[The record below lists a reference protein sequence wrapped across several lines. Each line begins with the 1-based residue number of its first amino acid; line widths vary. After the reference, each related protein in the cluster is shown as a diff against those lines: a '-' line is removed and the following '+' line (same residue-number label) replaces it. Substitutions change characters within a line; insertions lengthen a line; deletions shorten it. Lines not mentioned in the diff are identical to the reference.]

1 MNESFNL
8 IANVGSIVENGR
20 TLKDVMIKVA
30 EETGEIAAVVS
41 SLTGHTN
48 YKKDQEE
55 LVGDVLFKP
64 GQLYQTK
71 DNRII
76 IILEVS
82 KEELKRGINAD
93 KTGLYGF
100 RGFWYG
106 RDRFKIKSYG
116 KIYKLTGA
124 EVLLKKDT
132 IGMSNVELKK
142 LLD

>member
-48 YKKDQEE
+48 YKKEV
-55 LVGDVLFKP
+55 VGDVLFKP

-82 KEELKRGINAD
+82 KEDLKRGINAD

>member
-1 MNESFNL
+1 MKRKRKNL
-8 IANVGSIVENGR
+8 QN
-20 TLKDVMIKVA
+20 KIK
-30 EETGEIAAVVS
+30 EEV
-41 SLTGHTN
+41 
-48 YKKDQEE
+48 
-55 LVGDVLFKP
+55 VGDVLFKP

-71 DNRII
+71 NNRII

-116 KIYKLTGA
+116 KIYKLTGV

>member
-1 MNESFNL
+1 MKRKRKNL
-8 IANVGSIVENGR
+8 QN
-20 TLKDVMIKVA
+20 KIK
-30 EETGEIAAVVS
+30 EEV
-41 SLTGHTN
+41 
-48 YKKDQEE
+48 
-55 LVGDVLFKP
+55 VGDVLFKP

-106 RDRFKIKSYG
+106 RDRFKNQVIRQD
-116 KIYKLTGA
+116 L
-124 EVLLKKDT
+124 
-132 IGMSNVELKK
+132 
-142 LLD
+142 

>member
-1 MNESFNL
+1 MMVSPLKFIVIMKRKRKNL
-8 IANVGSIVENGR
+8 QNKI
-20 TLKDVMIKVA
+20 KDEV
-30 EETGEIAAVVS
+30 
-41 SLTGHTN
+41 
-48 YKKDQEE
+48 
-55 LVGDVLFKP
+55 VGDVLFKP

-71 DNRII
+71 DNRTI
-76 IILEVS
+76 IILEVT

-106 RDRFKIKSYG
+106 HDRFKIKSYG
-116 KIYKLTGA
+116 KIYELTGA
-124 EVLLKKDT
+124 EVLLKKNT